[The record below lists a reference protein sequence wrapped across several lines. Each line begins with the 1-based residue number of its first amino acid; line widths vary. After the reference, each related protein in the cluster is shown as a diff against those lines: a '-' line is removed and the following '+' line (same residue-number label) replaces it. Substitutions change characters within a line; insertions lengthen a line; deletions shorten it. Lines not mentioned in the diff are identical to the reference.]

1 VSQKISRLRFSSQR
15 EEFKQMLTGA
25 GAIGLLLVG
34 FLILAL
40 LFESLVSNP
49 GAELAPVKSKPRR

>member
-1 VSQKISRLRFSSQR
+1 
-15 EEFKQMLTGA
+15 MLTGA